1 LFSDEKKW
9 TVEEHFNSQNDR
21 IYAASFSEAYSSDE
35 YFVDAQQSPA
45 YVMVWGAISTKSKVA
60 LAFLPSEK
68 MTAKKYCDIVLRK
81 HVMSLGTDFFAGKR
95 WTFQQDG
102 APCHRAKLTQ
112 DWLERN
118 VDSYIKASE
127 WPPYSPDINPCDY
140 YLWGA
145 FRESSE
151 HQTVHQ
157 YRKFEAGDSRR
168 VECIGRRRGRRHVCA
183 VRAKIA
189 GMCRRWWQSIL

>member
-95 WTFQQDG
+95 WQALDIPAGRG
-102 APCHRAKLTQ
+102 AMSKGKTDTRLA
-112 DWLERN
+112 
-118 VDSYIKASE
+118 
-127 WPPYSPDINPCDY
+127 
-140 YLWGA
+140 GA
-145 FRESSE
+145 QCGLL
-151 HQTVHQ
+151 H
-157 YRKFEAGDSRR
+157 
-168 VECIGRRRGRRHVCA
+168 
-183 VRAKIA
+183 
-189 GMCRRWWQSIL
+189 